1 MDFDTTMQYVL
12 EQRKYDLLT
21 GRAIDW
27 REQIREQLVDA
38 LVSIFNNINIDLVP
52 LFDSGSNEWVF
63 GWISVL
69 RIAGIVFAIGILVW
83 LVFFIRKLVRQRRK
97 KTEGIFQDIDT
108 ENSSPL
114 ELLKA
119 SVQKASTGN
128 QRDAVRYCLAAIL
141 LALDQ
146 KKIYRISHTK
156 TNRQILSELK
166 QKTPSIHHNL
176 AIIVDIFNMVWFGH
190 KKMPEEQFKNYWQK
204 ASKIVMEV
212 EGYSEE

>member
-1 MDFDTTMQYVL
+1 MDFDTTMQEVL

-27 REQIREQLVDA
+27 RERIRERVIDA
-38 LVSIFNNINIDLVP
+38 LVSIFDNINIDIDP
-52 LFDSGSNEWVF
+52 LLDSGSNEWVF

-69 RIAGIVFAIGILVW
+69 RIAGIIFLIGLLVW
-83 LVFFIRKLVRQRRK
+83 LVFFIIKHVRLRRK

-108 ENSSPL
+108 ENSTPID
-114 ELLKA
+114 LLKA
-119 SVQKASTGN
+119 SVQKAAAGN

-146 KKIYRISHTK
+146 KKIYRISYTK

-166 QKTPSIHHNL
+166 QKTPSIHQEL
-176 AIIVDIFNMVWFGH
+176 TIIVDIFNMAWFGH
-190 KKMPEEQFKNYWQK
+190 KKMSDEQFKNYWQK
-204 ASKIVMEV
+204 ASNIVMEV